1 MQGGFMANATMSLI
15 AENTKDFSLRDL
27 VAPLFRRKRVL
38 IASFFCA
45 LALFLFAG
53 LVLMPPPY
61 RAHMDMLV
69 KGERFDPVV
78 TAEPT
83 TQLPINSSE
92 VTLEEINSE
101 VALLTSNDV
110 LEKVVYAAGLNH
122 QRSLF
127 DSIGLKQPEDMRVEK
142 AVRRLA
148 RGIKAENQ
156 PNTNLIE
163 VTYSSSSPEQTYNVL
178 HYLGDYYLD
187 KHAEVSRRPGSY
199 EFFATETQKY
209 HDALESAEANLKEF
223 SLKAGLAAPE
233 EEQSSLAEQVAQAI
247 GQYHIAQEAIAADQ
261 MRIISDQEHMDALPQ
276 RSPTTRTTAAA
287 DKLLDDLHTQLLA
300 EQAKRA
306 QLAVKYDPQYPLMRE
321 ADQEIAATNAAIAA
335 AESTHY
341 VTETTDR
348 DPTHELLREDQAK
361 TEADLATQRASA
373 SAGKKAIQSMQ
384 EQMVDLDQDAVAQ
397 QDLER
402 EVKAD
407 EDNYLLYLSKR
418 EQERTSSALD
428 KSKIGNVAL
437 AIPPEVPALP
447 VYSDKAVVLVSTLA
461 ALLLALLMTYG
472 ADYYDNSFQTPAQVI
487 DSLGIPVVI
496 SMAKKTA

>member
-1 MQGGFMANATMSLI
+1 MEGGIMANGTMSLI
-15 AENTKDFSLRDL
+15 AENSRNFSLRDL
-27 VAPLFRRKRVL
+27 IAPLFRRKRVL
-38 IASFFCA
+38 VVSFFCA
-45 LALFLFAG
+45 LALYLFIG
-53 LVLMPPPY
+53 LVVMPPPY

-101 VALLTSNDV
+101 VELLTSRDV
-110 LEKVVYAAGLNH
+110 LEKVVYATGLNNQH
-122 QRSLF
+122 SIL
-127 DSIGLKQPEDMRVEK
+127 DSIGLTQPEDERVEK
-142 AVRRLA
+142 AIRRLA
-148 RGIKAENQ
+148 KGIKAENK

-163 VTYSSSSPEQTYNVL
+163 VTYSSSSPQQTYNVL
-178 HYLGDYYLD
+178 RVLGGFYLD
-187 KHAEVSRRPGSY
+187 KHADVSRRPGSY
-199 EFFATETQKY
+199 EFFANETQNY

-223 SLKAGLAAPE
+223 SQKAGLAAPQ

-247 GQYHIAQEAIAADQ
+247 GQYHIAQEAVLADQ
-261 MRIISDQEHMDALPQ
+261 KRIISDQEHMDALPQ
-276 RSPTTRTTAAA
+276 RSPTARTSAAA

-306 QLAVKYDPQYPLMRE
+306 QLAVKYDPQYPLVRE
-321 ADQEIAATNAAIAA
+321 ADQEIAETNAAIAG

-348 DPTHELLREDQAK
+348 DPDYELLREDLAK
-361 TEADLATQRASA
+361 TQADLASQQATVAAS
-373 SAGKKAIQSMQ
+373 GKAIQAMQ
-384 EQMVDLDQDAVAQ
+384 DQMVQLDQKAVTQ

-428 KSKIGNVAL
+428 QSKIGNVAL
-437 AIPPEVPALP
+437 AIPPVIPALP
-447 VYSDKAVVLVSTLA
+447 LYSDKAVVLVSILA
-461 ALLLALLMTYG
+461 AMLLALIMVYG
-472 ADYYDNSFQTPAQVI
+472 AEYYDNSFQTPAQVI